1 MSTALDN
8 VEEKNTWIPIPSD
21 YPPNRLFCLDLLR
34 GLDMFYLAVVSAIL
48 GPLFQAL
55 KLDPS
60 WKMFFCSHPWEGF
73 TLYDLIMPLFIFMC
87 GAAVPFALGRRM
99 IDGRPA
105 PGYWKHVWS
114 RFALLWVLGMLAQGQ
129 LATLDVHQISPYNN
143 TLQTIAV
150 GYLAAAYVMTIRS
163 WKIRVAI
170 PLLLTVAYGLI
181 VHFGGDYTKDG
192 NITQAVELKIL
203 NAVLPSD
210 NSSIKGIVTHGY
222 TWFLP
227 SLMFPVITLAGSFST
242 ELLIRKDFGVW
253 KRAGGLALLGLS
265 SLAVGWVLALAGV
278 KMVKHI
284 FTVSFTLQAIGWS
297 ELSLAAL
304 FVLTDIWKIRK
315 GTGLLL
321 LFGQFALT
329 AYLAEAVFRK
339 ACYAVSDRVFIGLQN
354 LVPTLYAPVVAA
366 VGYGIV
372 VVAVVM
378 IRRQLAL
385 QAAGGRGSQLESP

>member
-143 TLQTIAV
+143 
-150 GYLAAAYVMTIRS
+150 
-163 WKIRVAI
+163 
-170 PLLLTVAYGLI
+170 
-181 VHFGGDYTKDG
+181 
-192 NITQAVELKIL
+192 
-203 NAVLPSD
+203 
-210 NSSIKGIVTHGY
+210 GY